1 VRRRVRKIGREERNT
16 RKERSNL
23 EEMINICEMN
33 IETQY
38 THKIF
43 KVACGF
49 HVEGMLQR
57 GRRGQR

>member
-1 VRRRVRKIGREERNT
+1 VRRRVRKMGREERNT
-16 RKERSNL
+16 RKRRRSL
-23 EEMINICEMN
+23 EEMVNTCEMN
-33 IETQY
+33 MGNQY

>member
-1 VRRRVRKIGREERNT
+1 MGREERNT
-16 RKERSNL
+16 RKRRTNL
-23 EEMINICEMN
+23 EEMINTCEMN
-33 IETQY
+33 TGNQY
-38 THKIF
+38 THKNF

>member
-1 VRRRVRKIGREERNT
+1 MGGEERNT